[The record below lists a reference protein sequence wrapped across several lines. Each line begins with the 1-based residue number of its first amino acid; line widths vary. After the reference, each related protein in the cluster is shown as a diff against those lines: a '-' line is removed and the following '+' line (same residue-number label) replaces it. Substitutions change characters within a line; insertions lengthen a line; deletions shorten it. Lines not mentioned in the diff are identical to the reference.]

1 MPQIHQ
7 NWPQHRCREKY
18 RKDSAPRC
26 NVEAPDRTRSM
37 VLAESVLLRC
47 ARATF
52 TRAAQMQAARRDVLQ
67 LGGAFDFHN
76 PLTPLSHTAISR
88 QSDTTSRQ
96 HKRAKRAQE
105 LASQPQHK

>member
-1 MPQIHQ
+1 
-7 NWPQHRCREKY
+7 
-18 RKDSAPRC
+18 
-26 NVEAPDRTRSM
+26 
-37 VLAESVLLRC
+37 
-47 ARATF
+47 
-52 TRAAQMQAARRDVLQ
+52 MQAARRDVLQ

-76 PLTPLSHTAISR
+76 PLTPLSHTAIAR